1 MLFTASRPL
10 MLAQPDSSSRTPAG
24 SHHLLQSTSEENK
37 VSFGSQLYPTGAMW
51 PSGADENMSGIAVGA
66 DEANRA
72 THDYQQLSTAMHP
85 SLYNQQSVSSL
96 VPHYTRYSEPTSL
109 TDDLHAYAFAPYP
122 PFSAP
127 DGGVPFPT
135 RHPSWNATSI
145 TPPSVSKAYGA
156 SKTEHKRTRTKK
168 SSKTSGVRKPSK
180 NTTNTNAHVVTEHG
194 SITRTIQPKP
204 AASPLP
210 NPRSTQPAP
219 LPGSDRLHDK
229 PFNLAAA
236 NPTIKLGRHQS
247 SSTPH
252 VETPGETPE
261 PIKLRTPQEIQGGRN
276 LARALGILGGREDP
290 IGPGTS
296 GFDFTLSSVI
306 EAMHRYPGQVTLHRD
321 RLLNHGDYASVFE
334 ADPRLDRASCNEAI
348 LAASAHTPPEGTYF
362 VDLGGSF
369 RLAVPLASHLEPSF
383 KRGGA
388 GTIPPEGL
396 IRIASEMNVDMTH
409 YRVDGK
415 PHPVYSM
422 GAPKQADI
430 RLLGS
435 TALTIVE
442 LAIVSTR
449 G

>member
-1 MLFTASRPL
+1 MLFMGSHQP
-10 MLAQPDSSSRTPAG
+10 MLAQPDSSSRTPG
-24 SHHLLQSTSEENK
+24 RSHHILRSTPEENK
-37 VSFGSQLYPTGAMW
+37 FSFGSQLHPTGAMW
-51 PSGADENMSGIAVGA
+51 SSGAGENMSGIAVGA
-66 DEANRA
+66 DEAKQA
-72 THDYQQLSTAMHP
+72 THDYQRPSTALH
-85 SLYNQQSVSSL
+85 LSSS
-96 VPHYTRYSEPTSL
+96 VPHYTRYSEPTSP

-122 PFSAP
+122 PISAP
-127 DGGVPFPT
+127 DGGVPFPI
-135 RHPSWNATSI
+135 RNPSWNATSI
-145 TPPSVSKAYGA
+145 SPPSVSKAYGA

-168 SSKTSGVRKPSK
+168 LSKTSGVRKPSK
-180 NTTNTNAHVVTEHG
+180 DTTNTNAHVVTEQG
-194 SITRTIQPKP
+194 SITRTVQPKP

-210 NPRSTQPAP
+210 KPRSTQPAP
-219 LPGSDRLHDK
+219 FPGSDRPNDE
-229 PFNLAAA
+229 PFNLAAAA
-236 NPTIKLGRHQS
+236 NPTIKLGRYRS

-252 VETPGETPE
+252 VGTPGETPE
-261 PIKLRTPQEIQGGRN
+261 PIKLRTPQELQGGRN

-442 LAIVSTR
+442 LAIMSTR
-449 G
+449 